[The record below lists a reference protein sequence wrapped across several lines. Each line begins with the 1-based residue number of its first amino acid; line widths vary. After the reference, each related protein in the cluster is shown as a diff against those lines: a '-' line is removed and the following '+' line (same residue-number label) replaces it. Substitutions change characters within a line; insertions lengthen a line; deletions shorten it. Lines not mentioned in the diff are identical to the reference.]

1 MPAKL
6 LQTKKFPG
14 AYRMEDVYKRQ
25 GEEVPVPEG
34 SSDSG
39 KVNINTA
46 GKEQLM
52 QLTGIG
58 ETRAEA
64 ILSYREQQ
72 GPFRTVEDLMKVEM
86 CIRDR

>member
-1 MPAKL
+1 M
-6 LQTKKFPG
+6 
-14 AYRMEDVYKRQ
+14 
-25 GEEVPVPEG
+25 PEG

-72 GPFRTVEDLMKVEM
+72 GPFRTVK
-86 CIRDR
+86 I